1 MIVPPFVGG
10 DHGLQIVSD
19 PFDVFSN
26 CAARARALVVAPE
39 KKRYVLEIRE
49 RKKQSH
55 GERWAL
61 NL

>member
-26 CAARARALVVAPE
+26 CAARARALVVAPV
-39 KKRYVLEIRE
+39 KKR
-49 RKKQSH
+49 
-55 GERWAL
+55 
-61 NL
+61 

>member
-39 KKRYVLEIRE
+39 KKRLERE
-49 RKKQSH
+49 RSSRGMEKDGH
-55 GERWAL
+55 
-61 NL
+61 